1 MPLSRRTAVASIVV
15 PLAALLAVACGGGG
29 GGGAGPVVAAADQ
42 SLAATSV
49 RTSYAIRAQLGGQD
63 LNLTGQGQA
72 DLQNRRFRTT
82 LDYSGVLG
90 AVGEIPAEAA
100 EALSKPFD
108 LILDGN
114 FAYVNFPFLAQ
125 QVGRTEGWVR
135 IDLSTSSAA
144 LAALGGGG
152 SILDPTAFV
161 QFLRGAKTVDTVGAE
176 RIGDTDTTHYRG
188 ILVIADALERT
199 SGAEQEAVQRAVT
212 NLNVNPEVLG
222 TDIPFDVWIGS
233 DGLVRRLSFGL
244 DQGPAGRTDIS
255 VDFSGYGAAGDVT
268 LPAPEDTVDLAEL
281 SPPPADPAN

>member
-1 MPLSRRTAVASIVV
+1 MSLSHRKAVASIIV
-15 PLAALLAVACGGGG
+15 PLVALLAVSCGGGG
-29 GGGAGPVVAAADQ
+29 GGGGGPVADAADQ

-49 RTSYAIRAQLGGQD
+49 RTSYAIRAQVGGQD

-82 LDYSGVLG
+82 LDYSGLLG
-90 AVGEIPAEAA
+90 ALGEIPPEVA
-100 EALSKPFD
+100 EALSTPFD
-108 LILDGN
+108 LVLDGN

-152 SILDPTAFV
+152 GILDPTAFV
-161 QFLRGAKTVDTVGAE
+161 QFLRGAKSVDTVGAE
-176 RIGDTDTTHYRG
+176 RVGDADTTHYRG
-188 ILVIADALERT
+188 VLVITDALERT
-199 SGAEQEAVQRAVT
+199 SGSEQEAVQRAIA
-212 NLNVNPEVLG
+212 NLNVNDQVLA

-244 DQGPAGRTDIS
+244 DQGPAGRIDVS
-255 VDFSGYGAAGDVT
+255 ADFSGYGAAGDVV

-281 SPPPADPAN
+281 SPPPTGPAN